1 MRDKRPSTLTAAIVI
16 CVLNSL
22 GNLAILPAPIPRLL
36 VYASGAAAVAG
47 LVGAFG
53 LWRLKR
59 WGALLSAAVLVLT
72 ALLAAPGIAFASVV
86 PLQIVAAVTVLLDIA
101 GLVLIF
107 NSASRRAYAAGPPAT
122 PATESAVP
130 TR

>member
-1 MRDKRPSTLTAAIVI
+1 MRHQRPAAITAATVV

-22 GNLAILPAPIPRLL
+22 GNLATLPAPLPRLV
-36 VYASGAAAVAG
+36 VYATAVAAMAG

-72 ALLAAPGIAFASVV
+72 ALLAAPGIAFASVI
-86 PLQIVAAVTVLLDIA
+86 PLQIIATVTVLLDVA
-101 GLVLIF
+101 GLALIF
-107 NSASRRAYAAGPPAT
+107 NSTSRRAYASTIPA
-122 PATESAVP
+122 
-130 TR
+130 R